1 MPLNLT
7 IVAVFAIFFFA
18 GPISAETAYP
28 ISRIDGMN
36 KTIRL
41 EREPQNISS
50 KTLFTDEVLTA
61 ILPSNR
67 LTSITSLASDPNYSN
82 IADRLPKGVAQLDFY
97 VEPILNNFPDLVF
110 AANWSEINK
119 VTQLRQAG
127 IQVYLVNTPFTLAA
141 IEAEITKLGELLNR
155 STQAADLIANMQG
168 DLASLAE
175 QKAAIERQQWVALDY
190 NSWGT
195 ASGADTTW
203 QAILDGVG
211 LINGT
216 AAYEQGDFGQVAM
229 SKELIIEID
238 PDILF
243 LPGGLYGADPASNSF
258 FQQVINDPAL
268 ADVQAIRNRRVYEI
282 PGALRGTYSH
292 HIVRTIRYVSDQ
304 LSHDLP

>member
-28 ISRIDGMN
+28 ISRVDGIEQ
-36 KTIRL
+36 TIRL
-41 EREPQNISS
+41 DREPQKISS

-82 IADRLPKGVAQLDFY
+82 IADRLPNGVAQLDFY

-110 AANWSEINK
+110 AANWSETNK

-127 IQVYLVNTPFTLAA
+127 IQVYLVNTPFTLEA
-141 IEAEITKLGELLNR
+141 IEAEIAKLGELLNR
-155 STQAADLIANMQG
+155 SAQASALIASMQR

-195 ASGADTTW
+195 ASGANTTW
-203 QAILDGVG
+203 QAILDAVG

-216 AAYEQGDFGQVAM
+216 APYEQGEFGQVAM
-229 SKELIIEID
+229 SKELIVEID

-243 LPGGLYGADPASNSF
+243 LPSGRYGVDPSADSF
-258 FQQVINDPAL
+258 YQQVMNDPAL
-268 ADVQAIRNRRVYEI
+268 ADVKAVKNQRIYQI
-282 PGALRGTYSH
+282 PGALRGTYSQY
-292 HIVRTIRYVSDQ
+292 IVRSIRYVSDR
-304 LSHDLP
+304 LSRDLP

>member
-1 MPLNLT
+1 MPINLT
-7 IVAVFAIFFFA
+7 IIAVFALLLGA
-18 GPISAETAYP
+18 GPINAETSYP
-28 ISRIDGMN
+28 ITRVDGMDQTV
-36 KTIRL
+36 KL
-41 EREPQNISS
+41 DREPHKISS

-61 ILPSNR
+61 ILPSER
-67 LTSITSLASDPNYSN
+67 LSSITSLASDPNYSN
-82 IADRLPKGVAQLDFY
+82 IADRLPAGVAQLDFY

-155 STQAADLIANMQG
+155 STQAADLIANMQR
-168 DLASLAE
+168 DLAALAE

-195 ASGADTTW
+195 ASGANTTW

-243 LPGGLYGADPASNSF
+243 LPSGLYGADPASNTF
-258 FQQVINDPAL
+258 FAQVINDPAL
-268 ADVQAIRNRRVYEI
+268 AGVKAIRNQRVYEI

-292 HIVRTIRYVSDQ
+292 HIVRTIRYVSDRI
-304 LSHDLP
+304 SRDLP